1 MNTRL
6 QFETIHFL
14 SKIAERTPALE
25 LMLAEYKH
33 NLRQS
38 MEEESWQKFTAG
50 RCIKDFGDGSAIML
64 VPIREA
70 YSNSTLDEV
79 ARIFENNYEMH
90 CPNSPYDC
98 TGQPYTAWYKLVNR
112 RGMWYAYHCIGIDC

>member
-1 MNTRL
+1 MNTRI

-14 SKIAERTPALE
+14 SRIAERTPVLE
-25 LMLAEYKH
+25 AMLAEYKH
-33 NLRQS
+33 RLRYT
-38 MEEESWQKFTAG
+38 MEEEAWHRFTAG

-64 VPIREA
+64 VPILEA
-70 YSNSTLDEV
+70 YFNSPLDEV

-90 CPNSPYDC
+90 CANSPYDC

-112 RGMWYAYHCIGIDC
+112 RGMWYAYHYIGIDC

>member
-1 MNTRL
+1 MNTRI

-14 SKIAERTPALE
+14 SRMAERTPALE
-25 LMLAEYKH
+25 LALAEYKR
-33 NLRQS
+33 NLRRS
-38 MEEESWQKFTAG
+38 MEEEAWHRFTAG

-64 VPIREA
+64 VPILEA
-70 YSNSTLDEV
+70 YFNTPLDEV
-79 ARIFENNYEMH
+79 TRIFENNYEMH

-112 RGMWYAYHCIGIDC
+112 RGM

>member
-1 MNTRL
+1 MNTRI

-14 SKIAERTPALE
+14 SRMAERTPALE
-25 LMLAEYKH
+25 LALAEYKR
-33 NLRQS
+33 NLRRS
-38 MEEESWQKFTAG
+38 MEEEAWHRFTAG

-64 VPIREA
+64 VPILEA
-70 YSNSTLDEV
+70 YFNTPLDEV
-79 ARIFENNYEMH
+79 TRIFENNYEMH